1 MQAFQNAMM
10 FPKRAMALRGGQDP
24 AKEGDV
30 VPDVIFKARVRDE
43 KVFALRP
50 MLMCCLGQALCF
62 AFYSFCLLHH
72 DKNPWQIGG
81 DNPFTWKDVSTADL
95 FKGKRVVIFSLPGA
109 FTPTCSS
116 THLPGYEEHYEV
128 SCNFLI

>member
-1 MQAFQNAMM
+1 MGTRHGSPTCYCTDAGALSMGSAAAARAAPMSVSLAGHAAFPAAFQNAMM

-43 KVFALRP
+43 K
-50 MLMCCLGQALCF
+50 
-62 AFYSFCLLHH
+62 
-72 DKNPWQIGG
+72 IGG

-116 THLPGYEEHYEV
+116 THLPG
-128 SCNFLI
+128 